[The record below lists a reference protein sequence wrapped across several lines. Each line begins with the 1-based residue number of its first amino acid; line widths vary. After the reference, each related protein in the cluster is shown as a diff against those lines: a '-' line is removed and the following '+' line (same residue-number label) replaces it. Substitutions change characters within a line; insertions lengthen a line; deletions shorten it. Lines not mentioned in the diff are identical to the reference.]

1 MKLPTV
7 YQNLIHCSRY
17 AKWLPRLKRRE
28 TWDETV
34 NRTVNYLFKNIQD
47 HKTKDKVYSA
57 ILNQEVMPSM
67 RLMMTAGKAHE
78 KENVSGYNCC
88 YLIID
93 TIDSIPE
100 TLYILMNGTGVGFS
114 VESKYTNNIPPIPHN
129 LKETD
134 EIIEIE
140 DSKLGWAEA
149 LKRWL
154 HKVFYASELLQL
166 DYSNI
171 RLKGERLK
179 TMGGYASGHEPLKE
193 LFEHLT
199 KLFLDNKGN
208 KLKPIDF
215 HSIICKVASIVV
227 VGGVR
232 RSALISLSDLDDQE
246 IATCKSGAW
255 WVDNQHYALANNS
268 AVYNEKPSMDK
279 FLEEVTTIYKSHSGE
294 RGFYNRQASNNKLQ
308 MMGREINEHLGSNP
322 CQEIFLRATTGLN
335 GGGQFCNLSE
345 VIIRDYDTFETI
357 KDKLEIATILGTIQA
372 SYTNFNFLR
381 NGFKENTKKE
391 ALLGVSMTGVFDNQQ
406 LLNASPDELMD
417 LRNHCKLT
425 NIEWAKKLNI
435 NQSAGITCIKPS
447 GTVSALNDT
456 SSGLHARFSKYYYR
470 RIRMNK
476 DDPITQFLIDNGLKH
491 EPDFYNNESMVFTF
505 PMKSPTDFTTEK
517 LTALEHYRIWL
528 KFNKY
533 YCDHK
538 PSVTINYYP
547 EEYLELMTEVY
558 KTWDDMTGISVLPRA
573 EHTYKQAPFESI
585 TEDEYNKLVQDYK
598 HLDNLDFQDL
608 RFYEKENARDASK
621 KVQVEL
627 SCTSGSCEIT
637 NL

>member
-17 AKWLPRLKRRE
+17 AKWLPHLKRRE
-28 TWDETV
+28 TWQETV
-34 NRTVNYLFKNIQD
+34 SRTTNYLFKNIDDSIDGQ
-47 HKTKDKVYSA
+47 TKDKVYHA

-78 KENVSGYNCC
+78 KDNISGYNCC
-88 YLIID
+88 YLLID

-134 EIIEIE
+134 EIIVIE
-140 DSKLGWAEA
+140 DSKLGWAQS
-149 LKRWL
+149 LKCWL
-154 HKVFYASELLQL
+154 HKVFYNSELLQL

-171 RLKGERLK
+171 RPKGSRLK
-179 TMGGYASGHEPLKE
+179 TFGGYASGHEPLKE
-193 LFEHLT
+193 LIEHLS
-199 KLFLDNKGN
+199 KLFLENKGK
-208 KLKPIDF
+208 KLQPIDF

-246 IATCKSGAW
+246 IATSKSGAW

-268 AVYNEKPSMDK
+268 AVYNKKPSMEK

-294 RGFYNRQASNNKLQ
+294 RGFFNRLANHKKNEII
-308 MMGREINEHLGSNP
+308 GRDYNEHLGSNP
-322 CQEIFLRATTGLN
+322 CQEINLRATTGLN

-357 KDKLEIATILGTIQA
+357 KDKLELATIIGTIQA
-372 SYTNFNFLR
+372 SYTNFKFLR
-381 NGFKENTKKE
+381 NGFKINTEKE
-391 ALLGVSMTGVFDNQQ
+391 ALLGVSMTGIFDNQI
-406 LLNASPDELMD
+406 LLNASPEQLTN
-417 LRNHCKLT
+417 LKNHCRNVNLV
-425 NIEWAKKLNI
+425 WANKLNI
-435 NQSAGITCIKPS
+435 NPSASITTIKPS
-447 GTVSALNDT
+447 GTTSALNNT
-456 SSGLHARFSKYYYR
+456 ASGIHARFSKYYYR

-476 DDPITQFLIDNGLKH
+476 SDPITQFLIDNGLKH

-505 PMKSPTDFTTEK
+505 PMKSPTNLTTEK
-517 LTALEHYRIWL
+517 LTALEHYNIWL

-533 YCDHK
+533 FCEHK
-538 PSVTINYYP
+538 ASVTINYNAD
-547 EEYLELMTEVY
+547 EYLELMTEVY
-558 KTWDDMTGISVLPRA
+558 KTWDDMTGISVLPRS
-573 EHTYKQAPFESI
+573 EHTYKQAPFKAI
-585 TEDEYNKLVQDYK
+585 TEEQYNKLVEDYK
-598 HLDNLDFQDL
+598 HLDKIDFQDL
-608 RFYEKENARDASK
+608 RFYEKENIKS
-621 KVQVEL
+621 VQVEL
-627 SCTSGSCEIT
+627 SCSAGSCEIT